1 MSRTIIA
8 SAIACISATVFAAPQ
23 ALSDTM
29 ETAQVAVDKIDQ
41 VDFNRHIRPIL
52 SDNCYYCHG
61 PDKEQREADLRLDIR
76 EEAIEAFAFVPG
88 DTEDGELLHRIFSDD
103 PEEMMPA
110 PKSNKEL
117 SDTEKFL
124 LKRWI
129 AEGAVYQSHWA
140 YAPIE
145 QPAQPGIDAIVEKR
159 LNEQNLNPSP
169 EAAKSTLIRR
179 VSLDLIGLPP
189 SPQEVAAFLKDKSPR
204 AYERIVDRLLSSR
217 HYGEKMAIH
226 WLDAV
231 RYADTVG
238 YHGDQERDATPY
250 RDYVIQS
257 FNKNKPYDQFTIE
270 QIAGDLLPDP
280 SIEQLVAASYNRL
293 NQISRE
299 GGIQDKEY
307 LKKYQSERVRTT
319 ATNWLGSTMACAECH
334 DHKFDP
340 FTTKDFYSMA
350 AFFSDILEKGAYT
363 GDGAYQESID
373 AYLTDGERHEGWF
386 GPEVTVP
393 NYIFHE
399 NAERVEGIIRQ
410 KENALAKGSSQAR
423 KEYQTWLAMQREL
436 TKREFSTYSS
446 FDYTDEHNETTKAE
460 SIDLSSY
467 PWRLD
472 ETAALNFE
480 ARIVGGGG
488 RGSLGIELTYE
499 TNGKTLKKAYHFGDN
514 FEGEL
519 DKQSDAPSVQ
529 LTPLLYKGVWHPIRL
544 SVDTLDLP
552 KDAKLLSILPLKG
565 NSGGFRNFRLTTLR
579 QGTQHAELSEESQ
592 QVLEKIL
599 ANNASRSE
607 QNELRREFYIHLSD
621 TFSLERESIDALK
634 DQLYGKRY
642 APLTISAQPREV
654 KVLPRGNW
662 MDESGETV
670 LPSSPAFLPNPIASD
685 DDQRLN
691 RLDLAKWI
699 VHPEN
704 PLTARTFA
712 NRIWAMYFGNAL
724 SSAPEDLGHQGEYP
738 PYPELLDLLAAE
750 FIQSGWDVKGLVKQI
765 VLSKTYRQSSDASD
779 ELYEKDPY
787 NRLLARQSPVRLT
800 AEIIRDNALKISGL
814 LNPKIGGESARP
826 YQPGGHYRNLNFP
839 KREYEHDTD
848 EGQYRRGV
856 YTHWQRTFLHP
867 MMTTFDASGRDECV
881 VKRDLSNTPLQA
893 LTLLNDPTQ
902 VEAAKALAEILIEKK
917 SDRHRIETAFSYAL
931 ARKPSS
937 TEFNTLEAFVNRE
950 RLRFENE
957 ENQSEAF
964 LKVGLTD
971 PSANDSPV
979 ELAALAS
986 LSRAILNLHETI
998 TRY

>member
-1 MSRTIIA
+1 MSRTILA
-8 SAIACISATVFAAPQ
+8 SAIACMSATVFAAPP

-29 ETAQVAVDKIDQ
+29 ETAQAGVDQIDQ

-76 EEAIEAFAFVPG
+76 EVAIEAFAFVPG

-117 SDTEKFL
+117 SNKEKLL

-145 QPAQPGIDAIVEKR
+145 RPTQPAIDAIVEKQLSDR
-159 LNEQNLNPSP
+159 NLKPSP
-169 EAAKSTLIRR
+169 EAAKATLIRR

-189 SPQEVAAFLKDKSPR
+189 SPKEVAAFLKDKSPR
-204 AYERIVDRLLSSR
+204 AYERLVDRLLSSR

-319 ATNWLGSTMACAECH
+319 ATNWLGSTMACCECH

-363 GDGAYQESID
+363 GNGAYQESID
-373 AYLTDGERHEGWF
+373 AYLTNSERHEGWF
-386 GPEVTVP
+386 GPEVAVP
-393 NYIFHE
+393 NYVFHE
-399 NAERVEGIIRQ
+399 NAKSVEQIIRE
-410 KENALAKGSSQAR
+410 KENTLAKGSSKAR

-436 TKREFSTYSS
+436 AKRDFPEYSS
-446 FDYTDEHNETTKAE
+446 FDYTDEHHETTIAE
-460 SIDLSSY
+460 AIDLCSY
-467 PWRLD
+467 PWSLD
-472 ETAALNFE
+472 ETAALDFE

-499 TNGKTLKKAYHFGDN
+499 TNGQTLKKAYHFGDN

-529 LTPLLYKGVWHPIRL
+529 ITPLLYKGVWHPIRL
-544 SVDTLDLP
+544 SVDTLELP
-552 KDAKLLSILPLKG
+552 KDAKLLSVLPLKG
-565 NSGGFRNFRLTTLR
+565 NSGGFRNFRLRTLR
-579 QGTQHAELSEESQ
+579 QSTQHAELSEEGQ
-592 QVLEKIL
+592 QVLDKIL
-599 ANNASRSE
+599 ANEASRSE
-607 QNELRREFYIHLSD
+607 QNELKREFYIHLSD
-621 TFSLERESIDALK
+621 TFSSERESIDTLK

-642 APLTISAQPREV
+642 TPLTVSAQPREV

-670 LPSSPAFLPNPIASD
+670 LPASPAFLPNPIASS

-738 PYPELLDLLAAE
+738 PYPELLDSLAAE

-779 ELYEKDPY
+779 DLYEKDPY
-787 NRLLARQSPVRLT
+787 NRLLARQSPVRLS

-814 LNPKIGGESARP
+814 LNPKIGGESTRP
-826 YQPGGHYRNLNFP
+826 YQPAGHYRNLNFP
-839 KREYEHDTD
+839 KREYQHDTD
-848 EGQYRRGV
+848 ENQYRRGI

-917 SDRHRIETAFSYAL
+917 NDQHRIETAFSYAL
-931 ARKPSS
+931 ARKPSP
-937 TEFNTLEAFVNRE
+937 TELETLEAFVNRE
-950 RLRFENE
+950 RVRFENE

-964 LKVGLTD
+964 LKVGLTNS
-971 PSANDSPV
+971 SANDSPV